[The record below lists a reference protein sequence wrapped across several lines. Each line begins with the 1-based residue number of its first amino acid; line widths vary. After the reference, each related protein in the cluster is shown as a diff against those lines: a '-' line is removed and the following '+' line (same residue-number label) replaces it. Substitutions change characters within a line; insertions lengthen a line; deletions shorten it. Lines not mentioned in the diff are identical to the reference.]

1 MAFTQ
6 QVDPV
11 KDVVILPYSSGTTGL
26 PKGVMVTH
34 RNLAA
39 AFMQF
44 RYICITDISPS
55 FKTALTY
62 KGNPSKTPQKCLKY
76 RKQIM
81 YFP

>member
-1 MAFTQ
+1 MKHTSALLEIIQVFSNQDLVFTQ

-11 KDVVILPYSSGTTGL
+11 NDVVVLPYSSGTTGL

-44 RYICITDISPS
+44 RCTLLI
-55 FKTALTY
+55 FL
-62 KGNPSKTPQKCLKY
+62 LL
-76 RKQIM
+76 
-81 YFP
+81 